1 MVTLPPQSGLP
12 MPSEPHQVR
21 EIAESFGTDAQ
32 RYERT
37 RPGYP
42 DAMVD
47 AILAATP
54 GHRVLDVG
62 TGTGISARGFHQR
75 GCQVLGVEPDEE
87 MARVARHS
95 GLDVEIATFEDWD
108 PAGRVFDLVIAGQAW
123 HWVNPVAGASKAT
136 HVLDPAGRIAL
147 FWNAMAFPAALAP
160 GFAAV
165 YRRVLPDFPFFQSG
179 MPSGTESYTPLTAKA
194 VAGIRQT
201 QRFTDPEQWRF
212 DWERAY
218 TTEQWLDTVPTF
230 GGHSRI
236 PPEKLGELLEELGH
250 LIDDAGGTFTMGYTA
265 LVVTA
270 TRTDTHRG

>member
-1 MVTLPPQSGLP
+1 
-12 MPSEPHQVR
+12 VR

-47 AILAATP
+47 AILGASP

-87 MARVARHS
+87 MARVAHHS

-108 PAGRVFDLVIAGQAW
+108 PAGRLFDLVITGQAW
-123 HWVNPVAGASKAT
+123 HWVNPVAGASNAT

-179 MPSGTESYTPLTAKA
+179 MPSLA
-194 VAGIRQT
+194 VAR
-201 QRFTDPEQWRF
+201 
-212 DWERAY
+212 
-218 TTEQWLDTVPTF
+218 
-230 GGHSRI
+230 GGGLS
-236 PPEKLGELLEELGH
+236 
-250 LIDDAGGTFTMGYTA
+250 
-265 LVVTA
+265 
-270 TRTDTHRG
+270 

>member
-1 MVTLPPQSGLP
+1 

-47 AILAATP
+47 AILAASP

-62 TGTGISARGFHQR
+62 TGTGISARGFHQC
-75 GCQVLGVEPDEE
+75 GCEVLGVEPDEE
-87 MARVARHS
+87 MARVARDS
-95 GLDVEIATFEDWD
+95 GLEVEVAKFEDWD
-108 PAGRVFDLVIAGQAW
+108 PAGRLFDLVIAGQAW
-123 HWVNPVAGASKAT
+123 HWVDPVAGASKAA

-147 FWNAMAFPAALAP
+147 FWNAMAFPAAFAS

-165 YRRVLPDFPFFQSG
+165 YRRVLPEFAFFQSG
-179 MPSGTESYTPLTAKA
+179 MPSGTESYTSLTAKA

-218 TTEQWLDTVPTF
+218 TTEQWLETVPTF
-230 GGHSRI
+230 GGHSRM